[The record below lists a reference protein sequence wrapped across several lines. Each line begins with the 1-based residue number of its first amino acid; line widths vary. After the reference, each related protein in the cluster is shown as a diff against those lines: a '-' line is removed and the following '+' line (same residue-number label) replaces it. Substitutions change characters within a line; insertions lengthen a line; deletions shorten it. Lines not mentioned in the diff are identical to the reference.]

1 MKLFWPNLNVCS
13 ISLYNIYEVDV
24 NNIPGF
30 GNALI
35 VYVTTVHA
43 RLKIDQDYDSA
54 PSWLSFVQ
62 NNVP

>member
-1 MKLFWPNLNVCS
+1 MSDYVPTVLFLKVFS
-13 ISLYNIYEVDV
+13 ALYMQYEVVV

-54 PSWLSFVQ
+54 PS
-62 NNVP
+62 